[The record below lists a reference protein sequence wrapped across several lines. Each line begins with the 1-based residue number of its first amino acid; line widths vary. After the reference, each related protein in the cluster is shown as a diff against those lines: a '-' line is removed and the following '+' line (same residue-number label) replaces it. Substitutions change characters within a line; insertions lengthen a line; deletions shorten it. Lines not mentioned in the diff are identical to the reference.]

1 MASLSDSK
9 AHFEAR
15 AKEYEVPDL
24 VMDNLRV
31 AGITT
36 LAHLAFAFQ
45 RPGQDF
51 DEQQFND
58 WALRVNQNIPPSMG
72 AMAALRMRQ
81 KLSLLL
87 RLRRPLSSRRTS
99 VPLERCHMPRE
110 QPG

>member
-24 VMDNLRV
+24 VMDNLRI

-51 DEQQFND
+51 DEQ
-58 WALRVNQNIPPSMG
+58 
-72 AMAALRMRQ
+72 
-81 KLSLLL
+81 
-87 RLRRPLSSRRTS
+87 
-99 VPLERCHMPRE
+99 
-110 QPG
+110 

>member
-36 LAHLAFAFQ
+36 GFCFSA
-45 RPGQDF
+45 P
-51 DEQQFND
+51 
-58 WALRVNQNIPPSMG
+58 
-72 AMAALRMRQ
+72 
-81 KLSLLL
+81 
-87 RLRRPLSSRRTS
+87 
-99 VPLERCHMPRE
+99 
-110 QPG
+110 